1 MFKVNSLFLIITL
14 MIQAQSCQGQVKD
27 RDYWIERYLSVS
39 YPLQQIKVTS
49 PFGNRKDPFTGKL
62 AYHGGLD
69 LKAKNE
75 YVLSMFDGYVEQI
88 GEDGRS
94 GRFVILRH
102 GDYQVSY
109 CHLSKVLA
117 TEGEEI
123 LAGDIV
129 GVTGNTG
136 RSTGEHLHITCRYK
150 GDKHDP
156 YLLLQSIQRIRKQCS
171 DALEQEGLSDSSR
184 VAFIEKYAPAA
195 MEQQCRYGIPA
206 SVTLAQMVFES
217 KWGQSKMAVLDHNYF
232 GIKANSRW
240 LAKGL
245 PYNLYDDDKPNEKF
259 CVFPD
264 AAQSMEYHSQ
274 VLLGDRYARC
284 FLYAPT
290 DWHNWLVEI
299 IRAGYATSDIYVKEC
314 SKIIEKYRLYEYD
327 QIAMNGQNNQIKED
341 E

>member
-129 GVTGNTG
+129 GVTGSTG

-171 DALEQEGLSDSSR
+171 DALEQEGL
-184 VAFIEKYAPAA
+184 
-195 MEQQCRYGIPA
+195 RY
-206 SVTLAQMVFES
+206 L
-217 KWGQSKMAVLDHNYF
+217 
-232 GIKANSRW
+232 KANGDKVKWRFWITIISALRQIQN
-240 LAKGL
+240 GL
-245 PYNLYDDDKPNEKF
+245 PMVCPITYMTTTSPMRSF
-259 CVFPD
+259 ASFPMQPK
-264 AAQSMEYHSQ
+264 A
-274 VLLGDRYARC
+274 
-284 FLYAPT
+284 
-290 DWHNWLVEI
+290 WNI
-299 IRAGYATSDIYVKEC
+299 IR
-314 SKIIEKYRLYEYD
+314 RFF
-327 QIAMNGQNNQIKED
+327 
-341 E
+341 

>member
-1 MFKVNSLFLIITL
+1 MFKVNSLFLIATL
-14 MIQAQSCQGQVKD
+14 MIQTQCCQGQIKD

-75 YVLSMFDGYVEQI
+75 FVLSMFDGYVEQI

-117 TEGEEI
+117 TEGEEV

-195 MEQQCRYGIPA
+195 MGY
-206 SVTLAQMVFES
+206 L
-217 KWGQSKMAVLDHNYF
+217 
-232 GIKANSRW
+232 KANGDKVKWRFWITIISALRQIQN
-240 LAKGL
+240 GL
-245 PYNLYDDDKPNEKF
+245 PMVCPITYMTTTSPMRSF
-259 CVFPD
+259 ASFPMQPK
-264 AAQSMEYHSQ
+264 A
-274 VLLGDRYARC
+274 
-284 FLYAPT
+284 
-290 DWHNWLVEI
+290 WNI
-299 IRAGYATSDIYVKEC
+299 IR
-314 SKIIEKYRLYEYD
+314 RFF
-327 QIAMNGQNNQIKED
+327 
-341 E
+341 